1 MDRPAVQSQV
11 VDRVLN
17 SFKPE
22 EKQALE
28 NKTEEIFSLIEQFLA
43 MEK

>member
-11 VDRVLN
+11 VDWVLS

-22 EKQALE
+22 GKQALE

>member
-11 VDRVLN
+11 VDWVLS

-22 EKQALE
+22 EKHTLE
-28 NKTEEIFSLIEQFLA
+28 EKTGEVFGYIEDFLS
-43 MEK
+43 KKG

>member
-11 VDRVLN
+11 VDRVLS

-22 EKQALE
+22 EKHTLE
-28 NKTEEIFSLIEQFLA
+28 EKTGEVFGYIEDFLSQ
-43 MEK
+43 KR